1 MTGLTEQQAE
11 ALERAKAIRY
21 YHTLELT
28 PEYTTPGWFDLR
40 RYVGEYGLPADLTG
54 KRVLDVGTWDG
65 FWAFEM
71 ERRGAEVVALDLD
84 DERELDWP
92 PRHRPAE
99 YNTAGP
105 RGQGFHAAKAV
116 LGSQVERVVQSIYH
130 ATPEELG
137 QFDLVFCGSVLIHL
151 RDQFLA
157 IERIA
162 NLTKAGGT
170 FISAEEHDRVAD
182 LMPWP
187 MSRYRADRMKAVVYW
202 MPSKRTWRRMM
213 LDAGFDDAREHGTFK
228 MVVGEK
234 QQRFVV
240 PHVVNHASKR

>member
-1 MTGLTEQQAE
+1 MD
-11 ALERAKAIRY
+11 ALERARSLRY

-40 RYVGEYGLPADLTG
+40 PYVQHYGLPESLAG

-99 YNTAGP
+99 YNLGGP
-105 RGQGFHAAKAV
+105 RGQGFAAAHEV
-116 LGSQVERVVQSIYH
+116 LGSKVERVVQSIYH
-130 ATPEELG
+130 ATPEQIG

-162 NLTKAGGT
+162 NLVKPGGM
-170 FISAEEHDRVAD
+170 FVSAEEHDRLAD
-182 LMPWP
+182 LLPFTAT
-187 MSRYRADRMKAVVYW
+187 RYRADRMKAVVYW
-202 MPSKRTWRRMM
+202 MPAMKTWRQMM
-213 LDAGFDDAREHGTFK
+213 RDAGFDRVERHGRFT
-228 MVVGEK
+228 MVVGEGDT
-234 QQRFVV
+234 RFKV
-240 PHVVNHASKR
+240 PHVVHHAFKD

>member
-1 MTGLTEQQAE
+1 MDD
-11 ALERAKAIRY
+11 ALDRARSLRY
-21 YHTLELT
+21 YHTIELT

-40 RYVGEYGLPADLTG
+40 PYVAHYGLPESLTG
-54 KRVLDVGTWDG
+54 LRVLDVGTWDG

-92 PRHRPAE
+92 PRHRPAQ
-99 YNTAGP
+99 YNVAGP
-105 RGQGFHAAKAV
+105 RGQGFAAAREV
-116 LGSQVERVVQSIYH
+116 LGSKVERVVRSIYF
-130 ATPEELG
+130 ATPETLG

-157 IERIA
+157 LERIA
-162 NLTKAGGT
+162 NLVKPGGM

-182 LMPWP
+182 RLPWT

-202 MPSKRTWRRMM
+202 MPAMKTWRQMM
-213 LDAGFDDAREHGTFK
+213 LDAGFDRVERNGRFT
-228 MVVGEK
+228 MVVGEGDA
-234 QQRFVV
+234 RFKV
-240 PHVVNHASKR
+240 PHVVHHAFKSG